1 MQNITTKLTILSV
14 LISKYMYNK
23 MNVAINHTIYSY
35 KSLATFFIE
44 IKSLYIYIFYI
55 INLLCNLIMFSNFF
69 VLKKLIFLIVDS
81 EKNNNKV

>member
-23 MNVAINHTIYSY
+23 MNLAINHTIYSY

-44 IKSLYIYIFYI
+44 IKSLYISFTLLTYYEI
-55 INLLCNLIMFSNFF
+55 LLCSHT
-69 VLKKLIFLIVDS
+69 FLF
-81 EKNNNKV
+81 